1 MASQKLI
8 KSKIR
13 STDKTR
19 KVTKAMEAISAAKMR
34 KAQVTAITGR
44 SYAKAAAGILARVG
58 GSASLA
64 RHPFVQP
71 RPVKNALYIVITSDK
86 GLAGSLN
93 SAVLKAVVADI
104 AASGLSK
111 EQVGIVAVGRKV
123 NDFFGKRGYSI
134 ESYMENGDD
143 KISSEMIETIV
154 TEAAN
159 RFGAGAV
166 DTVRIAYQGFI
177 STFEQKPSV
186 RAILPLSLPALTALI
201 NEIVPARGKFAD
213 QKEITVT
220 PPADYAIEPS
230 EEAVLDS
237 LMPRLVSIFTYHAL
251 LESKA
256 SEHSARMVAM
266 KSASDKAKEFVRDL
280 TIDYNKARQAGITRE
295 VSEIIGGIEAMAS

>member
-8 KSKIR
+8 KAKIR

-19 KVTKAMEAISAAKMR
+19 KVTKAMESISAAKMR
-34 KAQVTAITGR
+34 KAQVTAIAGR

-58 GSASLA
+58 GSASLS
-64 RHPFVQP
+64 RHAFVQV
-71 RPVKNALYIVITSDK
+71 RDVTHALYIVITSDK

-93 SAVLKAVVADI
+93 SAVLKAVVLDI
-104 AASGLSK
+104 ASIGLAK
-111 EQVGIVAVGRKV
+111 EQVHILAVGRKA
-123 NDFFGKRGYSI
+123 NDFFSKRGYPVD
-134 ESYMENGDD
+134 SYMENGDD
-143 KISSEMIETIV
+143 KISSEMIERLV
-154 TEAAN
+154 NEASF
-159 RFGAGAV
+159 RFAEGAV

-177 STFEQKPSV
+177 STFEQKPAV
-186 RAILPLSLPALTALI
+186 RHMLPLALPTLTNLI
-201 NEIVPARGKFAD
+201 NEIVPARGRFAGA
-213 QKEITVT
+213 QPVSVT